1 MPSIM
6 PGLYHKEQKLYN
18 RGWVSYL
25 WIFFFFRVRS
35 SNLGE
40 LESQINSLPPKG
52 HEVGCWKGRNK
63 HSGLVTNFLSF
74 QPSSLFWG
82 EGGWYWT
89 LSIIQSILGV
99 SASPWA
105 NSWWGDSAK

>member
-18 RGWVSYL
+18 RGCVSYL

-74 QPSSLFWG
+74 QPKAPDSRIDILLQRQKHKKDFLFCAIG
-82 EGGWYWT
+82 
-89 LSIIQSILGV
+89 
-99 SASPWA
+99 
-105 NSWWGDSAK
+105 